1 MTSAQRLVSA
11 FIVFHL
17 AAITIGAIPSP
28 DALPDDVL
36 EPRSKEFDGLHGVV
50 TRSLDALVAPLVRVH
65 AAIWTTIRP
74 LRPPFWYY
82 LRATRQYEKWNMFYR
97 PPREDEYMHMRY
109 YVRPAG
115 SRLLRVHRELV
126 YPAHEEGTIRLFGAF
141 SDSFRDK
148 ALSLGFDGYLERL
161 EALRDR
167 GGAAEPEA
175 AASRELFP
183 ILDFFT
189 RRFES
194 RALVPGERI
203 EKTELWWGL
212 APTPAPGEPVDRAG
226 LAERHRVL
234 QGYDAFGSTLLSADE
249 QVPVGAS
256 MREADIVW
264 RLLAVRT
271 WP

>member
-36 EPRSKEFDGLHGVV
+36 EPRSKEFDGLHGVA
-50 TRSLDALVAPLVRVH
+50 TRSLDALVAPLVRFH
-65 AAIWTTIRP
+65 AAIWTTTRP

-109 YVRPAG
+109 YVRPTG
-115 SRLLRVHRELV
+115 SRVLRVHRELV

-141 SDSFRDK
+141 ADSFRDK
-148 ALSLGFDGYLERL
+148 ALALAFEAYVQRV

-167 GGAAEPEA
+167 EAAEPGA
-175 AASRELFP
+175 AASSELYP

-189 RRFES
+189 RRFEA

-203 EKTELWWGL
+203 ERAELWWGL
-212 APTPAPGEPVDRAG
+212 APTPAPGGPVDRAG
-226 LAERHRVL
+226 LAERRRVL
-234 QGYDAFGSTLLSADE
+234 QGYDAFGSTLLPADDHA
-249 QVPVGAS
+249 PIGAGL
-256 MREADIVW
+256 READIVW

-271 WP
+271 RP